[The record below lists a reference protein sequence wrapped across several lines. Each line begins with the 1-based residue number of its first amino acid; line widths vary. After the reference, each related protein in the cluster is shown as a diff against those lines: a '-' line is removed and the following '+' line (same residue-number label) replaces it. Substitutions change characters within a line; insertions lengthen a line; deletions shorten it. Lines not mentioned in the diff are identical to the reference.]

1 MSERRIAGEPASRG
15 IAIGPLVRLADGSA
29 EIGRRHGDPAAER
42 AALDAAITAARTE
55 LAELAAAADE
65 LAREILEFQVEMLG
79 DPALVAEAAEA
90 IAGGAPAGAAWAAAL
105 AGQIVAF
112 GEAEEEY
119 FRARAGDLA
128 DLRDRV
134 LGHLANGAAVV
145 PQTLPAGAILVAHDL
160 GPSRFLGL
168 DWSRL
173 GGLALE
179 AGSRTSHL
187 AMLAR
192 ARGVPL
198 VTGLGPLAGETGEAV
213 LDAAH
218 GFVILAPEPDT
229 LARYHAQRSAAGA
242 DDDPAALARPATT
255 RSGERVLTLL
265 NVDDPA
271 ALEPHRLAAS
281 DGIGLVRS
289 EFLFLGRER
298 PPEEAVQRRAYEALL
313 EAAAGRPVIVRT
325 LDIGGDKPLPG
336 VTLPQERNP
345 FLGLRGIRLCLER
358 PELFRPQVRALLR
371 AAVRG
376 NLKVMLPMVAH
387 PDEIAEARE
396 LFAAEL
402 AGLRA
407 AGLAAALPEIGI
419 MVEVPAVA
427 IRPERFAA
435 ADFFSIGSNDLIQY
449 TLAAA
454 RDAGGRVARLALG
467 LDPAVA
473 RLIANMVDFG
483 RETGKEVSVCGDLA
497 SEPDAVGALL
507 DLGVR
512 RLSVAPAALGRIKAA
527 IAVHG

>member
-1 MSERRIAGEPASRG
+1 MPERRITGEPASLG
-15 IAIGPLVRLADGSA
+15 IAIGPLVRLADSSA

-42 AALDAAITAARTE
+42 AALDAALAAAQ
-55 LAELAAAADE
+55 AELAGLAATADD
-65 LAREILEFQVEMLG
+65 LAREILEFQIEMLG

-112 GEAEEEY
+112 GEAEDEY

-134 LGHLANGAAVV
+134 LGHLADGASVAA
-145 PQTLPAGAILVAHDL
+145 QELPSGAILVAHDL

-168 DWSRL
+168 GWERL

-179 AGSRTSHL
+179 GGSRTSHL

-198 VTGLGPLAGETGEAV
+198 VTGLGRLPVEACDAV
-213 LDAAH
+213 LDA
-218 GFVILAPEPDT
+218 GRGLVVLGPEPDT
-229 LARYHAQRSAAGA
+229 LARYRAERSAAGA
-242 DDDPAALARPATT
+242 DDDPGVLARPAVT
-255 RSGERVLTLL
+255 RSGERLSILL

-271 ALEPHRLAAS
+271 ALDPRRLAAS

-289 EFLFLGRER
+289 EFLFLGRNR
-298 PPEEAVQRRAYEALL
+298 PPDEAAQLAAYKALL
-313 EAAAGRPVIVRT
+313 EAAGGRPVTVRT

-336 VTLPQERNP
+336 VSLPHESNP

-387 PDEIAEARE
+387 PDELAEARE
-396 LFAAEL
+396 LFTAEL
-402 AGLRA
+402 AGLQRE
-407 AGLAAALPEIGI
+407 GHAAAMPALGI

-427 IRPERFAA
+427 VLPERFAA
-435 ADFFSIGSNDLIQY
+435 ADFLSIGSNDLIQY

-454 RDAGGRVARLALG
+454 RDAAGRVARLALG

-473 RLIANMVDFG
+473 RLIANVVAFG
-483 RETGKEVSVCGDLA
+483 RDAGKEVSVCGDLA
-497 SEPDAVGALL
+497 SEPDAVNALL

-512 RLSVAPAALGRIKAA
+512 QLSVAPAALGRIKAA
-527 IAVHG
+527 IAAYG

>member
-1 MSERRIAGEPASRG
+1 MSERRIAGEPASVG
-15 IAIGPLVRLADGSA
+15 IAIGPLVRLADSSA

-42 AALDAAITAARTE
+42 AALDAAIAAARAE
-55 LAELAAAADE
+55 LAALAAAADR

-112 GEAEEEY
+112 GEAEDEY

-134 LGHLANGAAVV
+134 LGHLANGANVAA
-145 PQTLPAGAILVAHDL
+145 QELPEGAILVAHDL

-168 DWSRL
+168 DWPRL

-179 AGSRTSHL
+179 GGSRTSHL

-198 VTGLGPLAGETGEAV
+198 VTGLGALPGETREAV
-213 LDAAH
+213 LDA
-218 GFVILAPEPDT
+218 GQGLVILAPEPDT
-229 LARYHAQRSAAGA
+229 LAHYRARRGTAAVA
-242 DDDPAALARPATT
+242 DDPAALARPAVT
-255 RSGERVLTLL
+255 RAGEPVLVLL
-265 NVDDPA
+265 NVDDPV
-271 ALEPHRLAAS
+271 ALDPQRLAAS

-289 EFLFLGRER
+289 EFLFLGRPG
-298 PPEEAVQRRAYEALL
+298 PPDEAAQLLAYRALL
-313 EAAAGRPVIVRT
+313 DAAAGRPVIIRT

-336 VTLPQERNP
+336 VSLPRESNP

-371 AAVRG
+371 AAAAG
-376 NLKVMLPMVAH
+376 PLKVMLPMVAH
-387 PDEIAEARE
+387 PDELDEARA
-396 LFAAEL
+396 LFTAEL
-402 AGLRA
+402 ARLRG

-427 IRPERFAA
+427 VLPERFAA
-435 ADFFSIGSNDLIQY
+435 ADFLSIGSNDLIQY

-454 RDAGGRVARLALG
+454 RDAGGRVARLAQG

-473 RLIANMVDFG
+473 RLVATVVAFG
-483 RETGKEVSVCGDLA
+483 RATGKEVSICGDLA
-497 SEPDAVGALL
+497 SEPEAVGALL
-507 DLGVR
+507 ELGLR
-512 RLSVAPAALGRIKAA
+512 RLSVAPAALGRVKAA
-527 IAVHG
+527 IRAHG